1 MRELFE
7 YTRSVGM
14 MGAVIC
20 IVALGSAGHGA
31 AQTPTPAAKPAAAAP
46 APTAM
51 PAPLP
56 GASTVVPTYTAL
68 DVNTLTA
75 VIQSQTQAQLTPD
88 SSDPQGPIVRVQQAN
103 GVGYAVMMDDC
114 QVGLCKSLEFHAILP
129 AGSLNFSQVNSFNQ
143 NMRYATA
150 FFGDKGL
157 PELRMDLSLRGGVTA
172 DTIAFT
178 VRIFSKVLGDYIA
191 QAQPDPVIKK

>member
-14 MGAVIC
+14 MGAVVC
-20 IVALGSAGHGA
+20 MVALGSARHGA
-31 AQTPTPAAKPAAAAP
+31 AQTPPAKHTEGVSAAAP
-46 APTAM
+46 AAM

-56 GASTVVPTYTAL
+56 SASTVVPTYTAL
-68 DVNTLTA
+68 DGNTLTA
-75 VIQSQTQAQLTPD
+75 VLQSQTQAQLSPD
-88 SSDPQGPIVRVQQAN
+88 SSDPQGPIVKVQQAN
-103 GVGYAVMMDDC
+103 GVAYAVMMDDC
-114 QVGLCKSLEFHAILP
+114 QLGLCKSLEFHAILP

-150 FFGDKGL
+150 FFGDKGQ

-178 VRIFSKVLGDYIA
+178 IRIFSKVLGDYIA

>member
-1 MRELFE
+1 MRDLFE

-14 MGAVIC
+14 IGAVVC
-20 IVALGSAGHGA
+20 IAAIGSAGHGA
-31 AQTPTPAAKPAAAAP
+31 AQTPATKPAPAAAP
-46 APTAM
+46 APL
-51 PAPLP
+51 PA
-56 GASTVVPTYTAL
+56 ASTVVPTYTAL

-75 VIQSQTQAQLTPD
+75 VMQSQTQAQLTPD
-88 SSDPQGPIVRVQQAN
+88 SSDPQGPIVKVQQAN
-103 GVGYAVMMDDC
+103 GVAYSVMMDDC
-114 QVGLCKSLEFHAILP
+114 QNALCKSLEFHAILP

-172 DTIAFT
+172 DTIAFSI
-178 VRIFSKVLGDYIA
+178 RIFGKVLGDYIA
-191 QAQPDPVIKK
+191 LVQPDPVVKK